1 MLLHFINVYT
11 VSQLHVSYVCIHT
24 HTYVRKYIKML
35 IAVVFRDWHYDSL
48 YVSLSAFYFSTVYIT
63 HMYCFYNLKK
73 LLKNLREKKM
83 NMGNRM

>member
-1 MLLHFINVYT
+1 
-11 VSQLHVSYVCIHT
+11 
-24 HTYVRKYIKML
+24 ML

-63 HMYCFYNLKK
+63 RMYCFYNLKK

-83 NMGNRM
+83 NMKNRM